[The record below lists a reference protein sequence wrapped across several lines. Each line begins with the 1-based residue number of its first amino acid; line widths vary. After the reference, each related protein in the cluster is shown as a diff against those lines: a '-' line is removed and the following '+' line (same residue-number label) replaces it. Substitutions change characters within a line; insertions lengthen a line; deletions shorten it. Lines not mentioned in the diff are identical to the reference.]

1 MSTKFIKSRVI
12 NNNIFFVIP
21 SWGNLLGYPT
31 LGNYANHNVSKISQ
45 DLVILLSGTECA
57 ISNEMGT
64 SYYLFGLGYYYIKF
78 ELQSG
83 RYITDNRQLTGLIL
97 SDFVY
102 DHLATSIN
110 LTLENDRDVIVGEK
124 LFKVPIDM
132 SFKSENKITFI
143 QGTLMRNLFIPYKD
157 IFLEFMEVLRDPKSF
172 QIDNNGHMLLSTSW
186 DSYNKIMISSDMEY
200 EAKTKYLEATAGL
213 FGITLGA
220 DKHLTEN
227 FTTSEMYNIRDTI
240 LKLKNVYSSIQ
251 YDPMFLFSIIEKS
264 APFLSSGKPFTFN
277 PEGNQIDKKMPKE
290 SIFISAEDRMNSF
303 REWPVQLK
311 RQTKVELENAGV
323 LKKPKLYQLQQSETL
338 EKPVVMKLTKK
349 EENFELRTMIRPF
362 IEIKPLPYIPHENP
376 LDSLVILK
384 EIIEENYD
392 IQTIGRAFE
401 IVRNNIKKEV
411 LHVNY
416 LWELSKYAN
425 VYQRA
430 EPNIGLSSKE
440 KTELLRDIDNW
451 IKITIQKFGN
461 LKESKKLF

>member
-1 MSTKFIKSRVI
+1 MSNQFIKSRLI

-31 LGNYANHNVSKISQ
+31 LGKYANHNVSKISQ
-45 DLVILLSGTECA
+45 DLVIFLSGTECA
-57 ISNEMGT
+57 ISNEIGT
-64 SYYLFGLGYYYIKF
+64 FYYLFGLGYYYVKF

-83 RYITDNRQLTGLIL
+83 RYITDNRQLTGLVL
-97 SDFVY
+97 SDFAY

-110 LTLENDRDVIVGEK
+110 LTLENDRDVIIGEK

-157 IFLEFMEVLRDPKSF
+157 ILLEFMEVLRDPKSF
-172 QIDNNGHMLLSTSW
+172 QIDKNGHMILSTSW
-186 DSYNKIMISSDMEY
+186 DSYNKIMISGEMEY
-200 EAKTKYLEATAGL
+200 EDKTKYLEATAGL
-213 FGITLGA
+213 SGITLGT
-220 DKHLTEN
+220 DKHLN
-227 FTTSEMYNIRDTI
+227 KHFTTAELQTIRDSI
-240 LKLKNVYSSIQ
+240 LKLKNVYSSIE

-264 APFLSSGKPFTFN
+264 APFLSTGNPFSFN
-277 PEGNQIDKKMPKE
+277 LEGDQMDKKMPKE
-290 SIFISAEDRMNSF
+290 SILISAESRMNSF
-303 REWPVQLK
+303 KEWSLQLK
-311 RQTKVELENAGV
+311 RQTKEELERASIV
-323 LKKPKLYQLQQSETL
+323 KKTKIYQPQKSMTL
-338 EKPVVMKLTKK
+338 EKPSVMKLLKK
-349 EENFELRTMIRPF
+349 EENFELRTMKRPF
-362 IEIKPLPYIPHENP
+362 IETKLLPYIPHENP
-376 LDSLVILK
+376 LDSLVALK

-392 IQTIGRAFE
+392 IQTIGRIFE
-401 IVRNNIKKEV
+401 IARNSIKKKV

-425 VYQRA
+425 VYKRA

-461 LKESKKLF
+461 LKESQKLY